1 MKYDEIKK
9 TLQKQI
15 DNNEKAYW
23 TYIEENKEFE
33 QFHFGEVTTDLT
45 SPEKV
50 VNMYAYIVGWQV
62 VYDVTELDQWI
73 TTKPAD

>member
-23 TYIEENKEFE
+23 TYIEENKEFVRLNDINVGKKIKVYTPK
-33 QFHFGEVTTDLT
+33 QLLTYINDILLQDL
-45 SPEKV
+45 
-50 VNMYAYIVGWQV
+50 
-62 VYDVTELDQWI
+62 
-73 TTKPAD
+73 

>member
-23 TYIEENKEFE
+23 TYIEENKEFVRLNDINVGKKIKVYTPK
-33 QFHFGEVTTDLT
+33 QLLTYINDILLHDL
-45 SPEKV
+45 
-50 VNMYAYIVGWQV
+50 
-62 VYDVTELDQWI
+62 
-73 TTKPAD
+73 